1 MKCINEGCLMCVD
14 QIVVLQYNQLSYTQD
29 MELKNQSAPLT
40 GFTLIIITALTV
52 QGSPILQMK

>member
-1 MKCINEGCLMCVD
+1 MKCIDEGCLMCVD

-40 GFTLIIITALTV
+40 GFILIIITALTV
-52 QGSPILQMK
+52 KGSPILQMK